1 MSKIG
6 IIVHPYSGKDL
17 RRITSQANNIG
28 NNEKAIKVVR
38 MISSIS
44 QFDIEKVYLM
54 PDNYNLNT
62 NIASMVN
69 QDPHIALKVE
79 LLEFMPT
86 DQPDD
91 TITAVQMMKNLGISC
106 LIVLG
111 GDGTC
116 RLVSKAEVDVPIIP
130 VSTGT
135 NNVYPQFW
143 EGTTVGIAAAYI
155 AKNGIEYPLYRGKQ
169 IEIMINGELSDIAL
183 VDAVMTDLPYI
194 GSKVVTDPHNV
205 KEVIVSMCSPS
216 FVGFSAIIGNITTC
230 YDHDA
235 FGYRLKLD
243 PEGASI
249 LAQISP
255 GHLQKI
261 SYSDFQKIDIDTE
274 YINFPNYDGTIA
286 LDGERTISFRNQD
299 QIKFTISR
307 KAPYKVD
314 ILKTLYHAVQ
324 NNFFKIND

>member
-17 RRITSQANNIG
+17 RRITSQATNIG
-28 NNEKAIKVVR
+28 NNEKAIKVAR
-38 MISSIS
+38 MISSIN
-44 QFDIEKVYLM
+44 QFDVKKVYLM
-54 PDNYNLNT
+54 PDNYNLNA
-62 NIASMVN
+62 NIASMVY

-79 LLEFMPT
+79 LLEFIPT
-86 DQPDD
+86 DQPED
-91 TITAVQMMKNLGISC
+91 TITAVHMMKHLGISC

-116 RLVSKAEVDVPIIP
+116 RLVSKAEIDVPIIP

-155 AKNGIEYPLYRGKQ
+155 AKNGIGYPLNRGKQ
-169 IEIMINGELSDIAL
+169 IEVLVNDALSDIAL
-183 VDAVMTDLPYI
+183 VDAVITGLPYI
-194 GSKVVTDPHNV
+194 GSKVVTEPHDV
-205 KEVIVSMCSPS
+205 KEVIVSTCSPS
-216 FVGFSAIIGNITTC
+216 FVGFSAIIGNITSC
-230 YDHDA
+230 DDHDA
-235 FGYRLKLD
+235 FGYRLKLN

-261 SYSDFQKIDIDTE
+261 SYSDFQRIDMDTE
-274 YINFPNYDGTIA
+274 YISCPSYDGTIA
-286 LDGERTISFRNQD
+286 LDGERTVSFRAQD
-299 QIKFTISR
+299 QIKFKITR

-314 ILKTLYHAVQ
+314 VLKTLNHAVQ
-324 NNFFKIND
+324 NDFFKIHN